1 MFFKKLGFCILTM
14 TVPFYFSYRNQG
26 QIKEDLFMDP
36 LLFLDEGIQLFNK
49 IQRYSISLVF
59 RERLNDN
66 GTAIFLCEIGKK
78 ESDKSHG

>member
-1 MFFKKLGFCILTM
+1 
-14 TVPFYFSYRNQG
+14 
-26 QIKEDLFMDP
+26 MDP
-36 LLFLDEGIQLFNK
+36 LLFLDEEIQLFNK
-49 IQRYSISLVF
+49 IQRCSISLVF